1 MVILRLAGTVSST
14 GSPASRNATRMSV
27 NFGKYFASGSSIRIL
42 PCSTSI
48 SAPTAV
54 IGLVIEAMLKMVSV
68 VIATPAALS
77 RQP

>member
-1 MVILRLAGTVSST
+1 ML
-14 GSPASRNATRMSV
+14 SR
-27 NFGKYFASGSSIRIL
+27 
-42 PCSTSI
+42 PCSVSI

-77 RQP
+77 RQPNASR

>member
-1 MVILRLAGTVSST
+1 MVILRPAGTLSAT
-14 GSPASRNATRMSV
+14 GSPASRTATCMSA
-27 NFGKYFASGSSIRIL
+27 NFGKYFASGSSISSL

-68 VIATPAALS
+68 VMGTLAALS